1 MVNPSFKWAE
11 VLGASDHGLLHV
23 TVFNRNDP
31 SDALALLDEA
41 RSAVEAAVRHTALLP
56 TVKDDGHAVAFF
68 VLVHDAAD
76 VQTASFVLPSSQD
89 ASGAHSL
96 TL

>member
-23 TVFNRNDP
+23 TVFNGYNP
-31 SDALALLDEA
+31 CNALTLLDEA
-41 RSAVEAAVRHTALLP
+41 GAAVESAVRHAALL
-56 TVKDDGHAVAFF
+56 TAVKDDGHAVAFF
-68 VLVHDAAD
+68 VLVHHTAD
-76 VQTASFVLPSSQD
+76 VQTAAFVLPSSQD
-89 ASGAHSL
+89 ASGSYSL

>member
-1 MVNPSFKWAE
+1 MVNPSFEWAE

-31 SDALALLDEA
+31 SDALALLDET
-41 RSAVEAAVRHTALLP
+41 RSAVEAAVRHTGLLA
-56 TVKDDGHAVAFF
+56 TVQHDGHAVAFF

-76 VQTASFVLPSSQD
+76 VQTASFGLPSSQN